1 MNESAGS
8 YEIRY
13 LLMQMQLKHKI
24 ESILFVTG
32 EPVSEKKLVKILE
45 ATQEE
50 ARQALEELRG
60 DYNNRGIV
68 ILQKEDEWQF
78 GTSPE
83 HAGLIEQLVKSE
95 FTEELSRAALETL
108 TIVAYKGPL
117 TRHDLDFIRGVNSS
131 FMLRNLLLRGLVE
144 RVENPKDARSY
155 LYKISF
161 DFLKH
166 LGIGKVE
173 DLPDYAENRA
183 RAEDALSQFHQENSG
198 AELAKSNQ
206 SDS

>member
-1 MNESAGS
+1 ME
-8 YEIRY
+8 
-13 LLMQMQLKHKI
+13 LKHKI

-32 EPVSEKKLVKILE
+32 EPVSEKKLVKVLE

-50 ARQALEELRG
+50 VRRALEELRN

-68 ILQKEDEWQF
+68 ILQKEEEWQF
-78 GTSPE
+78 GSAPDCKE
-83 HAGLIEQLVKSE
+83 LIEQLVKSE

-108 TIVAYKGPL
+108 TIVAYRGPL
-117 TRHDLDFIRGVNSS
+117 TRHALDFIRGVNSS
-131 FMLRNLLLRGLVE
+131 FMLRNLLLRGLLE

-166 LGIGKVE
+166 LGITRVE
-173 DLPDYAENRA
+173 DLPQYAENRA
-183 RAEDALSQFHQENSG
+183 RADDVLSQFEHGISEPTESG
-198 AELAKSNQ
+198 PSGV
-206 SDS
+206 

>member
-1 MNESAGS
+1 M
-8 YEIRY
+8 
-13 LLMQMQLKHKI
+13 LLKHKI

-32 EPVSEKKLVKILE
+32 EPVSEKKLAKALE
-45 ATQEE
+45 ISQGEV
-50 ARQALEELRG
+50 RQALEELRG

-68 ILQKEDEWQF
+68 VLQKEDEWQF

-83 HAGLIEQLVKSE
+83 CAGLIEHLVKSE

-108 TIVAYKGPL
+108 TIVAYRGPL

-131 FMLRNLLLRGLVE
+131 FMLRNLLLRGLIE

-166 LGIGKVE
+166 LGLARVE
-173 DLPDYAENRA
+173 DLPHYAENRA
-183 RAEDALSQFHQENSG
+183 RAEDALSQLDHGTDER
-198 AELAKSNQ
+198 AEPNPSAEPQ
-206 SDS
+206 S

>member
-1 MNESAGS
+1 ME
-8 YEIRY
+8 
-13 LLMQMQLKHKI
+13 LKHKI

-32 EPVSEKKLVKILE
+32 EPVSEKKLAKVLE

-50 ARQALEELRG
+50 VRQALEELRG

-83 HAGLIEQLVKSE
+83 CAGLIEQLVKSE

-108 TIVAYKGPL
+108 TIVAYRGPL
-117 TRHDLDFIRGVNSS
+117 TRHALDFIRGVNSS
-131 FMLRNLLLRGLVE
+131 FMLRNLLLRGLLE

-166 LGIGKVE
+166 LGITRVE
-173 DLPDYAENRA
+173 DLPQYAENRA
-183 RAEDALSQFHQENSG
+183 LADDALSQFDHGISESTESDPSG
-198 AELAKSNQ
+198 V
-206 SDS
+206 